1 MQRTP
6 ETGAALS
13 VPVSPLDE
21 LRLEVR
27 AALVGWRQEG
37 VFVPQCDGWC
47 RGFSR
52 ELTRRLAE
60 RGWVGVTIPTE
71 YGGGGRTGQERY
83 VIAEELLAAGAP
95 VTAHWTAERQIVP
108 MLLNVGTEAQR
119 QRFLPMIARGELTF
133 AVGMSEP
140 GSGSDL
146 ASVRT
151 RAVRGDDGWRLSGQK
166 IWSTVAQL
174 ADYMVVLC
182 RTDGTS
188 EDRQVGLSQMLV
200 DLRAPGVD
208 IRPIDAMN
216 GEADF
221 CEVFFDDVV
230 IDDEDVV
237 GHLGAGWKQVLAEL
251 SFERSGP
258 DRYMSTYPLVE
269 RFLAV
274 APMERPD
281 VATAAGRLLAEL
293 VAVRGLSM
301 SALAAGGGDLGADA
315 ALCKDAG
322 TGYEQGSIETV
333 RELMA
338 DCAVAD
344 AMLQTLLDDMVLT
357 APMITLRGGTTEIL
371 RGVTAR
377 RMSAG

>member
-13 VPVSPLDE
+13 IPVSPLDE

-37 VFVPQCDGWC
+37 VFEPQCDGWC

-151 RAVRGDDGWRLSGQK
+151 RAVRADDGWRLSGQK
-166 IWSTVAQL
+166 IWSTAAQL

-182 RTDGTS
+182 RTEGTS
-188 EDRQVGLSQMLV
+188 EDRHVGLSQMLV

-301 SALAAGGGDLGADA
+301 SALAVGGGDLGADA

-322 TGYEQGSIETV
+322 TGYEQNSIETV

-338 DCAVAD
+338 DCSVAD
-344 AMLQTLLDDMVLT
+344 AVLQTLLDDMVLT

>member
-1 MQRTP
+1 M
-6 ETGAALS
+6 S
-13 VPVSPLDE
+13 SPVSPLDE

-27 AALVGWRQEG
+27 AVLAEWRQEG
-37 VFVPQCDGWC
+37 VFEPQCDGWC

-52 ELTRRLAE
+52 EVTRRLAE

-71 YGGGGRTGQERY
+71 YGGGGRTGRERY

-108 MLLNVGTEAQR
+108 MLLEVGTEAQR
-119 QRFLPMIARGELTF
+119 QRFLPLIARGELTF
-133 AVGMSEP
+133 AIGMSEP

-151 RAVRGDDGWRLSGQK
+151 RAVHSDDGWRLSGQK
-166 IWSTVAQL
+166 IWSTAAQH

-188 EDRQVGLSQMLV
+188 EDRHVGLSQMLV
-200 DLRAPGVD
+200 DLRAPGVE
-208 IRPIDAMN
+208 IRPIGAMN

-221 CEVFFDDVV
+221 CEVFFDDVL

-274 APMERPD
+274 APVERPE

-301 SALAAGGGDLGADA
+301 RVLAAEGGDLAADA

-322 TGYEQGSIETV
+322 TGYEQNSIETV
-333 RELMA
+333 RELVS
-338 DCAVAD
+338 DCAVDD
-344 AMLQTLLDDMVLT
+344 AVLQALLDDMVLT